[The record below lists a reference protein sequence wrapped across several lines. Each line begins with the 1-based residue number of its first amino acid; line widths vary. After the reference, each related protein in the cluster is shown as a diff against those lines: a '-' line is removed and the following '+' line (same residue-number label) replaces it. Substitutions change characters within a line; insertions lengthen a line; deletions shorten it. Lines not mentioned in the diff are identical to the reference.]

1 MMADNADPDP
11 LPSIAALPQ
20 STVRQLG
27 SSQVLIDPSSAVK
40 ELIDNALD
48 ARASAVFVDIANNTL
63 DSIQVKDT
71 GHGIPQE
78 DRPLVCRRYCT
89 SKIRDFDDLKEVR
102 GRWLGFRGEA
112 MTSMAE
118 MSGTLEITTRV
129 EGEPVAVKLK
139 YGRNG
144 KLASS
149 VKHESLSDMVRLIQ
163 YRTERASAPVGTT
176 VKLTDLF
183 KFLPVRK
190 QAALKHSSKWL
201 AKIRRL
207 MQAYAL
213 ARPTVRFSLRVLKAK
228 SKKNDFV
235 YAPKKDANVEDA
247 VLKVIGKDC
256 ALQCDW
262 TAMETDGF
270 EIQAFLPKPN
280 AIGSKVANQGSFV
293 SIDSRPVSAS
303 RGTLKQVVT
312 TFRERLRNANPTLVS
327 VKDPFFSMNINCP
340 SDCYDANIE
349 PAKDDVLFEN
359 GDSVVSA
366 VDKLLMLY
374 YPEARGETAGVEEEA
389 EQPTSAQPEL
399 RDPSYR
405 DNTKRSKTPISIHED
420 STPLEDHELVRR
432 PPKEQTQWRSTMYGI
447 DEEDLELLSDDQ
459 RPVIEEEEGRLAA
472 DVSNPWTIARMNA
485 AMKPKKPANTQLMT
499 PAKTLGNITTGSS
512 SPAPA
517 TNLRQQRPVEPL
529 TPQTSSRMNMPQ
541 SSLDTELERSIS
553 RLPRPTQRRPAG
565 GSHDQT
571 VDEEMEIV
579 PSHSQDL
586 TSLAKVGGPLP
597 FSPIT
602 VQRPSTQPFEIGE
615 PTGSSTRMNAP
626 GIPLD
631 MIPSSSA
638 APRRPRRKQQPRHD
652 APYSSESPG
661 PSDEWFGQPMRRQ
674 ASSKALRSRKQK
686 PPHNPGAPI
695 FASSNLSSPRKPVLN
710 AADRL
715 VENRLY
721 SENNADIRDFFRQNR
736 NQHQKGASG
745 GPSPV
750 SSFTPINPQSRQ
762 LGESLS
768 LVTDSG
774 EQIFPRP
781 SQRSQRATPSDTFS
795 RATSADLHP
804 RSKHIRDQFLLHSDR
819 GASFEPP
826 DMAEQLHAHARLEN
840 PSEMPSRTSAEPPQ
854 AHSSHLKD
862 RLCSRAENVFPSS
875 PLANERPS
883 LITRR
888 SNEVTNALR
897 THNTIGS
904 PPKNRDMAAQFR
916 AYVEREDPSRDL
928 SASPTR
934 RARGPRNPPA
944 HETAPKAR
952 PARRRTIDG
961 PLRRK
966 SSRLPLES
974 IPHAYRIHG
983 LVLPVA
989 VRMRDLERNMRKLG
1003 MSRNS
1008 LEWGYPAGESS
1019 YYAFSVPVTD
1029 GKLRDWVVKIDEMLE
1044 CLYEKEDVVDVR
1056 AALDEGVK
1064 DAVKAHHGGAGE
1076 GLETFVVVDDDDEE
1090 EEDDEEIDERDLTRV
1105 EEWTKQVFAAN
1116 NEDTVGVLDPAVKN
1130 VDGVEESADEFGDA
1144 IEDDEMLLDF

>member
-1 MMADNADPDP
+1 MADNADPDP

-144 KLASS
+144 KLAS
-149 VKHESLSDMVRLIQ
+149 
-163 YRTERASAPVGTT
+163 TERASAPVGTT

-750 SSFTPINPQSRQ
+750 
-762 LGESLS
+762 
-768 LVTDSG
+768 
-774 EQIFPRP
+774 
-781 SQRSQRATPSDTFS
+781 
-795 RATSADLHP
+795 
-804 RSKHIRDQFLLHSDR
+804 
-819 GASFEPP
+819 
-826 DMAEQLHAHARLEN
+826 
-840 PSEMPSRTSAEPPQ
+840 
-854 AHSSHLKD
+854 
-862 RLCSRAENVFPSS
+862 
-875 PLANERPS
+875 
-883 LITRR
+883 
-888 SNEVTNALR
+888 TNALR